1 MFKRSTEV
9 VVHRIDSLLKKNK
22 NQTVVSEDSSSQD
35 EVVPE
40 QDEDHD
46 GLNQRMW
53 NILIDDKGLYYLNT
67 PMQYEPR
74 SEKTGL
80 RGFRPGP
87 TQTWLYSHRKWIETG
102 NFGFRK

>member
-9 VVHRIDSLLKKNK
+9 VVHRIDSLLKKDQ

-46 GLNQRMW
+46 GLSQRMS
-53 NILIDDKGLYYLNT
+53 NILIDDKGLHYLNT
-67 PMQYEPR
+67 HMQY
-74 SEKTGL
+74 THVL
-80 RGFRPGP
+80 
-87 TQTWLYSHRKWIETG
+87 
-102 NFGFRK
+102 